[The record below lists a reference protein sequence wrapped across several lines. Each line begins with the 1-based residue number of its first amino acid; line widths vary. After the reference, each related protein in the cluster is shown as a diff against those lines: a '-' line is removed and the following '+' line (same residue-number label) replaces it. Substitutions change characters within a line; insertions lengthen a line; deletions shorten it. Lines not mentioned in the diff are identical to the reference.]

1 MLLELGVDYVIV
13 GHSERRHIFHED
25 DRLVNEKV
33 KAALRHG
40 MVPILCVGEDRR
52 QRGSGRAVEVVL
64 GQTSL
69 GSRRWEE
76 E

>member
-1 MLLELGVDYVIV
+1 VIV

-40 MVPILCVGEDRR
+40 MVPILCVGGRPQTTWLGTRDR
-52 QRGSGRAVEVVL
+52 SGAGADFAAVSEM
-64 GQTSL
+64 
-69 GSRRWEE
+69 
-76 E
+76 